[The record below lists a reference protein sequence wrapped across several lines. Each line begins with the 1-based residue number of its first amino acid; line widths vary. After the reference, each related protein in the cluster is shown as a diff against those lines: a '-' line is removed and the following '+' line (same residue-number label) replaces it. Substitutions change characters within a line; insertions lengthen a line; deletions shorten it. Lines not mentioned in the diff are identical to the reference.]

1 MDENTKNSANVE
13 IYALSDPRT
22 GKVRYIGKANNS
34 ARRLKA
40 HIRES
45 RRKTP
50 LYRWIAKLSALG
62 LKPDMSVICVSLS
75 DEWQGLEC
83 AIISQYRESHHDL
96 LNVADGGDEPYCAD
110 SVRSA
115 NGKQLAQ
122 RIADD
127 PIFARVCAIKKQIGT
142 ALKLGQVPER
152 TKAKLRECARKRPD
166 MFGVWAAI

>member
-1 MDENTKNSANVE
+1 MVVKKKDGNCVE

-22 GKVRYIGKANNS
+22 GVIRYIGKANNS
-34 ARRLKA
+34 VRRLKD
-40 HIRES
+40 HIRET

-50 LYRWIAKLSALG
+50 LYRWISKLSALG
-62 LKPDMSVICVSLS
+62 MKPDMSVICVSLS

-83 AIISQYRESHHDL
+83 AIISQYRESHHGL
-96 LNVADGGDEPYCAD
+96 LNVADGGDEPYCTD

-115 NGKQLAQ
+115 NGKLLAQ

-127 PIFARVCAIKKQIGT
+127 PIFARVCAIKKQLGT

-152 TKAKLRECARKRPD
+152 TKAKLRECARNRPD
-166 MFGVWAAI
+166 LFGAWAAV